1 MNESGAIRPYS
12 ENPCHSERS
21 EESAPHRGQRE
32 GRFLVAP
39 LLGMT
44 SLMLLGM
51 TSLMLLRTASLMLLR
66 TASLML
72 FRTASLMLF
81 RTASLML
88 FRTASLML
96 LGMTSL
102 IFSSS
107 RQVRPLTLAR
117 DQLAKKAAF
126 LAANSFFSSGN
137 SSIG

>member
-72 FRTASLMLF
+72 
-81 RTASLML
+81 
-88 FRTASLML
+88 

-107 RQVRPLTLAR
+107 GQVRPLTLAR

>member
-72 FRTASLMLF
+72 FRTASLML
-81 RTASLML
+81 
-88 FRTASLML
+88 

>member
-88 FRTASLML
+88 V
-96 LGMTSL
+96 GITSL

>member
-1 MNESGAIRPYS
+1 MNESGAIRRYS

-88 FRTASLML
+88 

>member
-81 RTASLML
+81 RTASL
-88 FRTASLML
+88 TL

>member
-12 ENPCHSERS
+12 KNPCHSERS

-32 GRFLVAP
+32 ARFLVAP
-39 LLGMT
+39 LLRMT
-44 SLMLLGM
+44 SLMFLGM

-66 TASLML
+66 
-72 FRTASLMLF
+72 
-81 RTASLML
+81 
-88 FRTASLML
+88 
-96 LGMTSL
+96 MTSL

>member
-88 FRTASLML
+88 

-117 DQLAKKAAF
+117 DQLANKAAF

>member
-51 TSLMLLRTASLMLLR
+51 TSLILLRTASLMLLR
-66 TASLML
+66 TAS
-72 FRTASLMLF
+72 FI
-81 RTASLML
+81 L

-107 RQVRPLTLAR
+107 RQVRPLTLE
-117 DQLAKKAAF
+117 
-126 LAANSFFSSGN
+126 
-137 SSIG
+137 

>member
-88 FRTASLML
+88 

-126 LAANSFFSSGN
+126 LAANSFFSSGS